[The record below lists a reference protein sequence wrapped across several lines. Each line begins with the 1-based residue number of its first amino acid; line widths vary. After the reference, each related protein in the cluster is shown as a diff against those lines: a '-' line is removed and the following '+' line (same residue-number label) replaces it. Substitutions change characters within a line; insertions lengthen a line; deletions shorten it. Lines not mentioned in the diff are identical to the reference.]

1 MQSYTLTHLSD
12 AVLVRDLN
20 ALVNRHRESTAQ
32 LLAHLAEVDSRRL
45 YVPAGYSSMFG
56 YCVGELRFSEDAAY
70 KRIQA
75 ARAARR
81 FPALFQAVA
90 EGRLHLTAVG
100 LLAPHLSSENADEL
114 IEVATHRRKFE
125 IEQWLARRF
134 PAALAPARIFLPTLR
149 PVPHVAPAQAGTA
162 SNADLFSSERL
173 EVSRRPGLLAPA
185 QSGREAGRD
194 RTAQVD
200 VFESAV
206 SEAVASE
213 SLSRLNGPDSMAPP
227 PQARVGHDN
236 QVIPG
241 VSESFRT
248 GAGSESYLL
257 QVLISSGTYGKL
269 RHAQALLSHAVPAR
283 DVAQL
288 LDRALDALIALAE
301 KRKIGVGGPA
311 NGDQRRSRKRRSH
324 TAPGVR
330 HIPARVRREVWERD
344 GGQCTF
350 VSSAGHRCTERH
362 FLEFD
367 HVRPVARGGRA
378 TVEGIRLRCRAHN
391 QYEAER
397 AFGSGFIRRKRQEA
411 KMAGIE
417 ANRTKNRRDLQSQ
430 QGLPWRV
437 AHEEPATREQTTN
450 VDSSGRPHPP
460 AEPT

>member
-20 ALVNRHRESTAQ
+20 ALVSRHRESTAQ

-56 YCVGELRFSEDAAY
+56 YCVGDLRFSEDAAY

-100 LLAPHLSSENADEL
+100 LLAPHLSSENMDEL
-114 IEVATHRRKFE
+114 IEIATHRRKFE

-134 PAALAPARIFLPTLR
+134 PAALAPARIFLPAFR
-149 PVPHVAPAQAGTA
+149 PVPNVAPAQAGTA
-162 SNADLFSSERL
+162 SSDLFSPERL
-173 EVSRRPGLLAPA
+173 EVNRRPGERAPA
-185 QSGREAGRD
+185 QPGLATGGD
-194 RTAQVD
+194 LAAQIDLLEPTV
-200 VFESAV
+200 V
-206 SEAVASE
+206 EAVASE
-213 SLSRLNGPDSMAPP
+213 SLSGRSGPVSGIPAT
-227 PQARVGHDN
+227 QARVGLESP
-236 QVIPG
+236 VFPE
-241 VSESFRT
+241 STESFQARP
-248 GAGSESYLL
+248 GSESYLL

-269 RHAQALLSHAVPAR
+269 RHAQALLSHAIPAR

-288 LDRALDALIALAE
+288 LDRALDALIAQAE

-311 NGDQRRSRKRRSH
+311 NRIRRQSKKRRSH
-324 TAPGVR
+324 TASSVR
-330 HIPARVRREVWERD
+330 YIPARVRRAVWERD
-344 GGQCTF
+344 RGQCTF

-367 HVRPVARGGRA
+367 HIRPLARGGRA

-397 AFGSGFIRRKRQEA
+397 VFGSGFIRRKRAEA
-411 KMAGIE
+411 KVARIG
-417 ANRTKNRRDLQSQ
+417 ANRTKNREEVQLRR
-430 QGLPWRV
+430 GLPWRF
-437 AHEEPATREQTTN
+437 AHKEPATRDQITD
-450 VDSSGRPHPP
+450 VDNSGRPHPP
-460 AEPT
+460 VEPT